1 MSWIP
6 TPYLLEGE
14 LDNTQPGK
22 ITGWLQ
28 FAGMKN
34 KAVINLEGDFCSDIQ
49 GKKIVLSGRFLG
61 REAEAA
67 RYMEGFTEDQ
77 TGHAGKITAGM
88 PPAEYT
94 DFPYIEW
101 ESEHNGRVVMY
112 VEPHQIDVIHEA
124 A

>member
-1 MSWIP
+1 MTWRP

-22 ITGWLQ
+22 VTGWLQ

-34 KAVINLEGDFCSDIQ
+34 RVVINLEGDFCSDIQ

-67 RYMEGFTEDQ
+67 RHMEGFAEDQ
-77 TGHAGKITAGM
+77 TGRAGKITAGM

-94 DFPYIEW
+94 DFPFIEW
-101 ESEHNGRVVMY
+101 DSEHNGRVVMY
-112 VEPHQIDVIHEA
+112 LEPHQIDVIHEA